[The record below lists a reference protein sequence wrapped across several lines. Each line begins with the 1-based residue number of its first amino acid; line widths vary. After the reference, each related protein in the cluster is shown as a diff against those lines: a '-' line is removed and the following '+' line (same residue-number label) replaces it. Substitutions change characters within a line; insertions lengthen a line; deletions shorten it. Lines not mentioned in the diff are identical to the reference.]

1 MLVPT
6 FHACF
11 PGKTMVLFV
20 DNAPY
25 HRCQGPEGE
34 ISINSC
40 NRPELIEWLAE
51 KCDDQDIDS
60 VSWDRTF
67 FSHATIMYDLEEKE
81 FNFMLLLSI
90 SVSQSESRPLHL
102 VLTS

>member
-1 MLVPT
+1 MLIPA

-34 ISINSC
+34 IQINSC
-40 NRPELIEWLAE
+40 NRPELIEWLVE

-60 VSWDRTF
+60 VSWDRTIF
-67 FSHATIMYDLEEKE
+67 IHTIVIYDLEEKE
-81 FNFMLLLSI
+81 FNFELPLKI
-90 SVSQSESRPLHL
+90 SVRRSENRLLHPE
-102 VLTS
+102 